1 MAGSD
6 PGATTVVTK
15 ILVLHGPNLNL
26 LGSRETD
33 VYGTVTLEGINRD
46 LESLA
51 RELGVA
57 LTIHQSNGEGE
68 LVEWIQKAKG
78 QFDALVINPGAYTH
92 TSIVLRDAVAGV
104 GIPTIE
110 VHLSNIYRREEFRQ
124 HSYIA
129 GVALGQI
136 SGFGPDSYT
145 LGLRA
150 ALAHLRAQRAV
161 PKK

>member
-1 MAGSD
+1 M
-6 PGATTVVTK
+6 TK

-46 LESLA
+46 LENLA
-51 RELGVA
+51 RELGVT
-57 LTIHQSNGEGE
+57 LMIHQSNGEGE

-92 TSIVLRDAVAGV
+92 TSIALRDAVAGV
-104 GIPTIE
+104 GIPTVE

-136 SGFGPDSYT
+136 AGFGPDSYG

>member
-1 MAGSD
+1 MARSD
-6 PGATTVVTK
+6 PGAAPVVTK
-15 ILVLHGPNLNL
+15 ILILHGPNLNL
-26 LGSRETD
+26 LGSRETE

-51 RELGVA
+51 RELDVT
-57 LTIHQSNGEGE
+57 LMIHQSNGEGE

-92 TSIVLRDAVAGV
+92 TSIALRDAVAGV

-145 LGLRA
+145 LGLWA

>member
-1 MAGSD
+1 MARSD
-6 PGATTVVTK
+6 PGATPVVTK

-51 RELGVA
+51 RELGVT
-57 LTIHQSNGEGE
+57 LTVHQSNGEGE

-92 TSIVLRDAVAGV
+92 TSIALRDAVAGV